1 MSSGFFYFVS
11 FFAKETQNNL
21 HRLREGTYGFL
32 YTQLYLKWMTNKDL
46 LYSTGK
52 SVQCYVA
59 ACMGG
64 KVGGGWIHVYERLS
78 TFVVHL
84 KLSQHC

>member
-1 MSSGFFYFVS
+1 MSNCFFYFAS

-46 LYSTGK
+46 LYSPGN
-52 SVQCYVA
+52 SAQCYVSVW
-59 ACMGG
+59 MGG
-64 KVGGGWIHVYERLS
+64 EFGEGGYVYMYA
-78 TFVVHL
+78 
-84 KLSQHC
+84 